1 MDTMKKRLRI
11 TLLIT
16 LLSLFSLGLKAG
28 PDCFGED
35 FLPDMLF
42 PSIRLETSMGDIVV
56 ELNRLRAPATSNNF
70 LHYVLEG
77 QYDGTIFHRVMVDFV
92 VQGGGYSEDLEER
105 DLHPPVIN
113 ESGNGLKNMPMTIAM
128 ARFEDPHSATSQFY
142 FNLSANSS
150 LDPNAGNW
158 GYTVFGEVISG
169 QAVVSAIAEVETG
182 YNEDLDA
189 TDVPLKPVFIL
200 SATVLEEPRP

>member
-1 MDTMKKRLRI
+1 MKNKLRK

-16 LLSLFSLGLKAG
+16 FMGLFSLGTKAA
-28 PDCFGED
+28 PDCFPQD
-35 FLPDMLF
+35 VLPEKMF
-42 PSIRLETSMGDIVV
+42 PSVQIETSMGDIVI

-70 LHYVLEG
+70 LRYVIEK
-77 QYDGTIFHRVMVDFV
+77 QYNGTIFHRVMADFV
-92 VQGGGYSEDLEER
+92 VQGGGYTENLEER

-113 ESGNGLKNMPMTIAM
+113 ESGNGLKNMPMTVAM
-128 ARFEDPHSATSQFY
+128 ARYDDPHSATSQFY

-158 GYTVFGEVISG
+158 GYTVFAVVISG
-169 QAVVSAIAEVETG
+169 QDVVNAIAGVETG

-189 TDVPLKPVFIL
+189 ADVPLKPVFIL
-200 SATVLEEPRP
+200 SAAVLEEPY